1 MISEVSSSQN
11 KTLLTQGDIEITQKV
26 SNIGLLGNTL
36 GSEANRLLSS
46 NSMSTLIINGNDLV
60 LSGLL
65 KPELLVKFI
74 KGAILIPT
82 NYIDSKYK
90 VSKKYRQQYELW
102 MDRAVS
108 NLIEK
113 IDNISYP
120 TILFS
125 NTNNLDN
132 LFFDIGLKGKIETGE
147 LFYKVVRVNLIPLFP
162 NINNKILKFIIDTVY
177 HDQTDFLK
185 RVN

>member
-1 MISEVSSSQN
+1 MQCNNPSQNEVSI
-11 KTLLTQGDIEITQKV
+11 IEDHLELIKKV

-36 GSEANRLLSS
+36 GSEVNRMLS
-46 NSMSTLIINGNDLV
+46 NYSMSTLIINGNDLI
-60 LSGLL
+60 LY
-65 KPELLVKFI
+65 ELLNPEMLVNYKER
-74 KGAILIPT
+74 AILIPA
-82 NYIDSKYK
+82 NYINPKYK
-90 VSKKYRQQYELW
+90 VSREYRKQYELW

-113 IDNISYP
+113 IDNIDNL

-132 LFFDIGLKGKIETGE
+132 LFFDIVLLGQIENGDWLQKLTR
-147 LFYKVVRVNLIPLFP
+147 VRLTPLFP
-162 NINNKILKFIIDTVY
+162 KNNKVFKFIIDTVH

>member
-1 MISEVSSSQN
+1 MLQKKKVQDELLEHQEDNEMLKRISH
-11 KTLLTQGDIEITQKV
+11 
-26 SNIGLLGNTL
+26 IGLLGNTL
-36 GSEANRLLSS
+36 GSEANRLLST
-46 NSMSTLIINGNDLV
+46 NSMSTLIVNGTDL
-60 LSGLL
+60 LL
-65 KPELLVKFI
+65 IKPLNKDII
-74 KGAILIPT
+74 KKVTPGAILIPT
-82 NYIDSKYK
+82 NDIDSKYK

-132 LFFDIGLKGKIETGE
+132 LFFDIGLRGQIKTGE

-162 NINNKILKFIIDTVY
+162 DINNKIFKFIIDTVY
-177 HDQTDFLK
+177 HDQSDFLK

>member
-1 MISEVSSSQN
+1 MDGVNYKQG
-11 KTLLTQGDIEITQKV
+11 KTLINHQDIELTQKI

-36 GSEANRLLSS
+36 GSEANRLLSN
-46 NSMSTLIINGNDLV
+46 NSMSTLIINGYDLR
-60 LSGLL
+60 L
-65 KPELLVKFI
+65 KKPLNKEFI
-74 KGAILIPT
+74 KNLSCGAILIPT
-82 NYIDSKYK
+82 NDINSKYT
-90 VSKKYRQQYELW
+90 VSKKYKRQYELW

-125 NTNNLDN
+125 NTNSLDN
-132 LFFDIGLKGKIETGE
+132 LFFDIGLKGQIETGE

-162 NINNKILKFIIDTVY
+162 DINNKIFKFIIDTVY

>member
-1 MISEVSSSQN
+1 MNEVNLSQN
-11 KTLLTQGDIEITQKV
+11 KTLKNQSELELVQKV

-36 GSEANRLLSS
+36 GSEANKLLS
-46 NSMSTLIINGNDLV
+46 NNNMSTLIINGNDLI
-60 LSGLL
+60 LSGSLNSEML
-65 KPELLVKFI
+65 GKF
-74 KGAILIPT
+74 KRGAILIPT

-90 VSKKYRQQYELW
+90 VSKEYRTQYELW

-125 NTNNLDN
+125 NSNSLDN
-132 LFFDIGLKGKIETGE
+132 LFFDIGLNGQIETGE
-147 LFYKVVRVNLIPLFP
+147 LFYKIARVNLIPLFP
-162 NINNKILKFIIDTVY
+162 DINNKIFKFIIDTVY
-177 HDQTDFLK
+177 HDQKDFLK
-185 RVN
+185 KVN